1 MDGWMLT
8 DPYVIDQLDCSSTN
22 GIRGLTS
29 VCFREVSRVA
39 IIWRSIF
46 WLCKKRRE
54 KKSLWG
60 HSDHSFP
67 VLARWHV
74 TVKLHRG
81 KIKSSFGNH
90 CYLCFLCL
98 VLLLLCTISLPT
110 IPAVLVSNQISLCF
124 FFNKVCNHYSYR
136 HAYPWQMCVK
146 QDLQFSMLWIWW
158 VHNNHNEI

>member
-46 WLCKKRRE
+46 I
-54 KKSLWG
+54 WG

-110 IPAVLVSNQISLCF
+110 IPTVLVSNQISLCF
-124 FFNKVCNHYSYR
+124 FLIK
-136 HAYPWQMCVK
+136 CVITTVTGMHIHGK
-146 QDLQFSMLWIWW
+146 CVLSKISNSPCYGYGGYITITMRSR
-158 VHNNHNEI
+158 